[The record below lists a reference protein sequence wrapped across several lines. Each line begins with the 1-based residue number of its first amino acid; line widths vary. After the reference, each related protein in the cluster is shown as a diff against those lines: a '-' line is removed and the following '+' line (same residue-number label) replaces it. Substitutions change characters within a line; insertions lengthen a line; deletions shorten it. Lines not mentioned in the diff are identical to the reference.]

1 MPGTIAGGKA
11 AAITDKA
18 KYGADHYKKTGS
30 KGGKN
35 GRGYGFA
42 HGKVDPV
49 EAGRKG
55 GHNGKPYTHKPRPSK
70 KKTFVQR
77 LMFWR

>member
-1 MPGTIAGGKA
+1 MPGTLAGGRA
-11 AAITDKA
+11 AAITNMA
-18 KYGADHYKKTGS
+18 RHGADYYSKIGS

-35 GRGYGFA
+35 SRGYGFA
-42 HGKVDPV
+42 HGKVDPI

-55 GHNGKPYTHKPRPSK
+55 GHNSKPYTRKPRPSK
-70 KKTFVQR
+70 KTTFVQR